1 MTIDWIDIAITVLT
15 TGFFSLI
22 GFVWRF
28 SHKVTA
34 LEKDV
39 EIYKRRTAKM
49 EKDHDKVMDR
59 MYSIA
64 KSRSEFLTRD
74 SYREDSREIQDAVF
88 VLTLIAVGIGAIF
101 GKEVLD
107 SIIEWMD
114 TIGDFNSASDNLL
127 GGVVLPAPG
136 TLAVFAALPFLTG
149 SRRRK

>member
-34 LEKDV
+34 LERDL
-39 EIYKRRTAKM
+39 ENYKKKTSKM

-64 KSRSEFLTRD
+64 KSRSEFLTRQ
-74 SYREDSREIQDAVF
+74 SYREDSREIQDA
-88 VLTLIAVGIGAIF
+88 LNRLNR
-101 GKEVLD
+101 GKE
-107 SIIEWMD
+107 
-114 TIGDFNSASDNLL
+114 
-127 GGVVLPAPG
+127 
-136 TLAVFAALPFLTG
+136 
-149 SRRRK
+149 